1 MSDEVRSNSNPVP
14 PDSGGLA
21 IDPVDGPTGLDDIE
35 FPTPD
40 IDLVDSG
47 PVEAGPMAGILGM
60 EPEKSGGGVTVLP
73 NKDIS
78 LPRSAVATDLMP
90 PRPSERPPPPS
101 QRVAT
106 QHRLE
111 AMATPIPPPSPGR
124 TLPPPGIAT
133 LPAPAPLLADPDLPA
148 DAPVVP
154 PAGMRPDRSPFA
166 EPLEAAPFTAAPSS
180 AASPWPGLSPAVAPP
195 APSELDFAPPSENP
209 RPFVPPSPVPPPAA
223 SPHVSRASASGV
235 SSERVSGFATEPAPA
250 PRMLSEPVPLLRPTS
265 GAPAKSTLRPGLV
278 EPKRIIEVLGS
289 NVPVLDSALEEDA
302 IEDLDET
309 EAHELSETPA
319 PEAAPVSLDT
329 ELEVNVVIEDFPTE
343 VEDAR
348 SIDGAAR
355 FDAAAVDGP
364 ASVDAAALERDDEPV
379 STATAPA
386 SPPSDGA
393 APSASPDGPETPNR
407 RVKAPPNKR
416 RRPPPP
422 SSRSQEMRKAE
433 PPAPL
438 GARKWWE
445 EMFSEEFLRAIPILS
460 PRQLEREVN
469 FIDEALAV
477 ARGGRIL
484 DLACGAGQHA
494 VELATRSYDVVGFD
508 LSQSQL
514 DWAGGLAQERNQ
526 RLQFTYG
533 DMRELAYSEAFDAVY
548 SWNTSFGF
556 FEEEKNVDVAQ
567 RVFRALRP
575 GGRFLL
581 DVINR
586 DFVVAQ
592 QPGQTW
598 FEGDG
603 CVCIDDVSIDFITSR
618 MKVKRT
624 LMLTSGK
631 NRECNYSLR
640 IYGLH
645 ELGKILHDVGFKVL
659 NVSGRPEMP
668 GVFFGATSPR
678 IIILAVKP

>member
-1 MSDEVRSNSNPVP
+1 MSDEVRSNSSPAP
-14 PDSGGLA
+14 PEAGGLP
-21 IDPVDGPTGLDDIE
+21 IDPVVGSDSLDIE

-40 IDLVDSG
+40 IEIADSESADPDSAESG
-47 PVEAGPMAGILGM
+47 PVNRPLIVES
-60 EPEKSGGGVTVLP
+60 EPAAEGVTVLP

-78 LPRSAVATDLMP
+78 SLRPQLATELTP
-90 PRPSERPPPPS
+90 PRPTERPPPPS
-101 QRVAT
+101 QRVASP
-106 QHRLE
+106 HRLE
-111 AMATPIPPPSPGR
+111 ATLASNAVTPVPPPPSGAR
-124 TLPPPGIAT
+124 TLPAPSGNT
-133 LPAPAPLLADPDLPA
+133 LPAPAPMLEADALPLPA
-148 DAPVVP
+148 PTPDAAAIAEWPDSTGGVP
-154 PAGMRPDRSPFA
+154 LDSSQREANPFEPSAREPEKVPRLEPPRLEPPRPEPPRPEPHAKESYVK
-166 EPLEAAPFTAAPSS
+166 EPLTEAAPT
-180 AASPWPGLSPAVAPP
+180 
-195 APSELDFAPPSENP
+195 
-209 RPFVPPSPVPPPAA
+209 
-223 SPHVSRASASGV
+223 
-235 SSERVSGFATEPAPA
+235 
-250 PRMLSEPVPLLRPTS
+250 PRMLSEPVPLMKPS
-265 GAPAKSTLRPGLV
+265 GAPGSKATLRPGLV

-289 NVPVLDSALEEDA
+289 NIPVLDSALEEEA
-302 IEDLDET
+302 IEDLDES
-309 EAHELSETPA
+309 EAHEVSETPL
-319 PEAAPVSLDT
+319 PDDPPLSIET
-329 ELEVNVVIEDFPTE
+329 ELEVNVV
-343 VEDAR
+343 VEDDSASLAPALDR
-348 SIDGAAR
+348 SSAKAEGD
-355 FDAAAVDGP
+355 DDVLAAA
-364 ASVDAAALERDDEPV
+364 AS
-379 STATAPA
+379 AT
-386 SPPSDGA
+386 
-393 APSASPDGPETPNR
+393 SADGPEPGVSPDSSLEGPESPGR
-407 RVKAPPNKR
+407 RVKPPPPNKR

-422 SSRSQEMRKAE
+422 SSRSAEMRRVE
-433 PPAPL
+433 PPSP

-460 PRQLEREVN
+460 PKQLEREVK

-494 VELATRSYDVVGFD
+494 VELAARGYDLVGFD

-533 DMRELAYSEAFDAVY
+533 DMRELAYNEAFDAVY

-603 CVCIDDVSIDFITSR
+603 CVCIDDVAIDFITSR

-624 LMLTSGK
+624 LMLTNGK

-668 GVFFGATSPR
+668 GVFFGASSPR
-678 IIILAVKP
+678 VIILAVKP

>member
-1 MSDEVRSNSNPVP
+1 MSDEVRPNSNPVP
-14 PDSGGLA
+14 PDPGGLA
-21 IDPVDGPTGLDDIE
+21 IDPVDGPVALDEIE

-47 PVEAGPMAGILGM
+47 PIVGVVGE
-60 EPEKSGGGVTVLP
+60 ESETSGGGVTVLP

-78 LPRSAVATDLMP
+78 SSRVPVATDLAP

-101 QRVAT
+101 QRVAMH
-106 QHRLE
+106 QRVE
-111 AMATPIPPPSPGR
+111 AMATPVPPSSPGVR
-124 TLPPPGIAT
+124 TLPAPGGIAT
-133 LPAPAPLLADPDLPA
+133 LPAPAPMLADPVPVPPPAPGVVPAADLPVG
-148 DAPVVP
+148 APP
-154 PAGMRPDRSPFA
+154 ESWPAV
-166 EPLEAAPFTAAPSS
+166 
-180 AASPWPGLSPAVAPP
+180 ASPLGSSLVGSPPEVAPP
-195 APSELDFAPPSENP
+195 APSDLDFAPPSEDP
-209 RPFVPPSPVPPPAA
+209 SPFATPVPPARPA
-223 SPHVSRASASGV
+223 SPPGVSATTGSRAAGSRAAV
-235 SSERVSGFATEPAPA
+235 SPSDAAPGRVSSGFATEPAPP
-250 PRMLSEPVPLLRPTS
+250 PRMLSEPVPLLRPAS
-265 GAPAKSTLRPGLV
+265 GAPSKTTLRPGLV

-289 NVPVLDSALEEDA
+289 NVPVLDTALEEDA

-309 EAHELSETPA
+309 EAHELSETPL
-319 PEAAPVSLDT
+319 PEPVPAALDT
-329 ELEVNVVIEDFPTE
+329 ELEVNVVIEDFPTT
-343 VEDAR
+343 VEDAA
-348 SIDGAAR
+348 SADGASSNG
-355 FDAAAVDGP
+355 AAA
-364 ASVDAAALERDDEPV
+364 ERDDEPV
-379 STATAPA
+379 VTAAAAPRLA
-386 SPPSDGA
+386 DGA
-393 APSASPDGPETPNR
+393 APSSASPEGPESPNR

-433 PPAPL
+433 PPAPP

-494 VELATRSYDVVGFD
+494 VELATRGYDVVGFD

-533 DMRELAYSEAFDAVY
+533 DMRELAYHEAFDAVY

-624 LMLTSGK
+624 LMLTNGK
-631 NRECNYSLR
+631 NRECNYSVR

>member
-1 MSDEVRSNSNPVP
+1 MSDEVRSNSSPAP
-14 PDSGGLA
+14 PDTGGRRLDSG
-21 IDPVDGPTGLDDIE
+21 DGPESLEIE
-35 FPTPD
+35 FPAPD
-40 IDLVDSG
+40 IDLAEPG
-47 PVEAGPMAGILGM
+47 PTGPEAGGADGAS
-60 EPEKSGGGVTVLP
+60 SGVKVLP
-73 NKDIS
+73 SPDAAQRPTAQNE
-78 LPRSAVATDLMP
+78 LAPRN
-90 PRPSERPPPPS
+90 SERPPPPS
-101 QRVAT
+101 QRLAGP
-106 QHRLE
+106 QHLE
-111 AMATPIPPPSPGR
+111 AATTPVPPAPNAVQNPVPMAPI
-124 TLPPPGIAT
+124 TNT
-133 LPAPAPLLADPDLPA
+133 LPAPAPVLNAQ
-148 DAPVVP
+148 PVGLVP
-154 PAGMRPDRSPFA
+154 PPPAVPLVPAA
-166 EPLEAAPFTAAPSS
+166 EPEDVPDDWGRAPS
-180 AASPWPGLSPAVAPP
+180 P
-195 APSELDFAPPSENP
+195 
-209 RPFVPPSPVPPPAA
+209 PPPAA
-223 SPHVSRASASGV
+223 PRPASPSAASHVAASHVAATSTV
-235 SSERVSGFATEPAPA
+235 TEPAPP
-250 PRMLSEPVPLLRPTS
+250 PRMLSEPVPLTKVVGGSAPPT
-265 GAPAKSTLRPGLV
+265 KNTLRPGLV

-302 IEDLDET
+302 IEDLDES
-309 EAHELSETPA
+309 EAHELAEAPRGDAPISLPDADLDVQVEVEDDGPVAAQRAPAPAELEDEAVALATDPAPPSPELGPATSGTFDAVA
-319 PEAAPVSLDT
+319 PEAA
-329 ELEVNVVIEDFPTE
+329 
-343 VEDAR
+343 
-348 SIDGAAR
+348 
-355 FDAAAVDGP
+355 
-364 ASVDAAALERDDEPV
+364 
-379 STATAPA
+379 
-386 SPPSDGA
+386 
-393 APSASPDGPETPNR
+393 ETPAK

-422 SSRSQEMRKAE
+422 SSRSTEMRKVDASQV
-433 PPAPL
+433 

-460 PRQLEREVN
+460 PKQLEREVN
-469 FIDEALAV
+469 FIDEALSV
-477 ARGGRIL
+477 DRGARIL

-494 VELATRSYDVVGFD
+494 VELATRGYDLVGFD

-533 DMRELAYSEAFDAVY
+533 DMRELSYNESFDAVY

-624 LMLTSGK
+624 LMLTNGK
-631 NRECNYSLR
+631 NRECNYSVR

-645 ELGKILHDVGFKVL
+645 ELGKMLHDVGFKVL

-678 IIILAVKP
+678 IIILAAKP

>member
-1 MSDEVRSNSNPVP
+1 MSDEVRSNSSPAP
-14 PDSGGLA
+14 PDTGAKASDSGE
-21 IDPVDGPTGLDDIE
+21 GPRSLDIE
-35 FPTPD
+35 FPAPDVEPESTPD
-40 IDLVDSG
+40 SWPLPDPAPGAAV
-47 PVEAGPMAGILGM
+47 A
-60 EPEKSGGGVTVLP
+60 VLP

-78 LPRSAVATDLMP
+78 SLAPMSIETIDAESIAPGASLEP
-90 PRPSERPPPPS
+90 GASGELRPSIEASGRSERPPPPS
-101 QRVAT
+101 QRG
-106 QHRLE
+106 RIDGG
-111 AMATPIPPPSPGR
+111 ATPVPPSPSGA
-124 TLPPPGIAT
+124 TVPVPAGAHT
-133 LPAPAPLLADPDLPA
+133 LPAPAPLVQTSVPPLPA
-148 DAPVVP
+148 
-154 PAGMRPDRSPFA
+154 
-166 EPLEAAPFTAAPSS
+166 AAPLPFDESEEDAFGSGWTPPVTAPGGFPGLAYPVTAKSLGHDGASFAAAAPPPDS
-180 AASPWPGLSPAVAPP
+180 APP
-195 APSELDFAPPSENP
+195 A
-209 RPFVPPSPVPPPAA
+209 
-223 SPHVSRASASGV
+223 
-235 SSERVSGFATEPAPA
+235 
-250 PRMLSEPVPLLRPTS
+250 RMLSEPVPLV
-265 GAPAKSTLRPGLV
+265 AKPGSAMPPSKGTLRPGLV

-302 IEDLDET
+302 IEDLDES
-309 EAHELSETPA
+309 EAHEVAETPLPA
-319 PEAAPVSLDT
+319 QAEP
-329 ELEVNVVIEDFPTE
+329 ELELNVVVEDFPPSIE
-343 VEDAR
+343 V
-348 SIDGAAR
+348 
-355 FDAAAVDGP
+355 AVEEPLVTNGVHE
-364 ASVDAAALERDDEPV
+364 AS
-379 STATAPA
+379 
-386 SPPSDGA
+386 SPGA
-393 APSASPDGPETPNR
+393 APAPAEGDASVPEEPAPPPDPALDASDASPGQR
-407 RVKAPPNKR
+407 AKAPPNKR

-422 SSRSQEMRKAE
+422 SSRSHEKPKPPE
-433 PPAPL
+433 PLAP

-469 FIDEALAV
+469 FIDEALGV
-477 ARGGRIL
+477 ERGGRIL

-494 VELATRSYDVVGFD
+494 VELATRGYDVVGFD

-514 DWAGGLAQERNQ
+514 DWAGGLAQERGQ

-533 DMRELAYSEAFDAVY
+533 DMRELAYTEAFDAII

-556 FEEEKNVDVAQ
+556 FEEEKNVDVVQ
-567 RVFRALRP
+567 RIFRGLRP

-603 CVCIDDVSIDFITSR
+603 CVCIDDVHIDFITSR

-624 LMLTSGK
+624 LMLTNGK
-631 NRECNYSLR
+631 NRECNYSVR

-668 GVFFGATSPR
+668 DVFFGATSPR

>member
-1 MSDEVRSNSNPVP
+1 MSDEVRSNSSPTP
-14 PDSGGLA
+14 PDTGGLT
-21 IDPVDGPTGLDDIE
+21 IDQVDGPTSLDIE

-40 IDLVDSG
+40 IDLADSG
-47 PVEAGPMAGILGM
+47 PIAGPNGVETETAAEAG
-60 EPEKSGGGVTVLP
+60 VLP
-73 NKDIS
+73 NKDV
-78 LPRSAVATDLMP
+78 PKP
-90 PRPSERPPPPS
+90 PASDGTPPYSSERPPPPS

-106 QHRLE
+106 QHRVE
-111 AMATPIPPPSPGR
+111 WVATPVPPSPGGTN
-124 TLPPPGIAT
+124 TLPAPSWAAT
-133 LPAPAPLLADPDLPA
+133 LPAPAPVLDWPTPTE
-148 DAPVVP
+148 
-154 PAGMRPDRSPFA
+154 STPFA
-166 EPLEAAPFTAAPSS
+166 AFTPGVSLE
-180 AASPWPGLSPAVAPP
+180 PGLDVGA
-195 APSELDFAPPSENP
+195 LG
-209 RPFVPPSPVPPPAA
+209 
-223 SPHVSRASASGV
+223 GV
-235 SSERVSGFATEPAPA
+235 TEPAPP
-250 PRMLSEPVPLLRPTS
+250 PRMQSEPVPLVRPPGS
-265 GAPAKSTLRPGLV
+265 GPLTKQTVRPGLV

-302 IEDLDET
+302 IEDLDDS
-309 EAHELSETPA
+309 EARELSETPLPDA
-319 PEAAPVSLDT
+319 PPISVEPELDVS
-329 ELEVNVVIEDFPTE
+329 VVVEDFPVSVE
-343 VEDAR
+343 VP
-348 SIDGAAR
+348 IDGAERDEDEAGGE
-355 FDAAAVDGP
+355 AAAGAGVDDGGSGAFDSSSEASDP
-364 ASVDAAALERDDEPV
+364 A
-379 STATAPA
+379 
-386 SPPSDGA
+386 
-393 APSASPDGPETPNR
+393 NR

-422 SSRSQEMRKAE
+422 SSRSQELRKPE
-433 PPAPL
+433 PPSPP

-460 PRQLEREVN
+460 PKQLDREVD
-469 FIDEALAV
+469 FIDDALAV

-494 VELATRSYDVVGFD
+494 VELAMRGYDLVGFD

-533 DMRELAYSEAFDAVY
+533 DMRDLTYNESFDAVY

-556 FEEEKNVDVAQ
+556 FEEDKNVDVAQ

-624 LMLTSGK
+624 LMLTNGK

>member
-1 MSDEVRSNSNPVP
+1 VPSAFDVRAAS
-14 PDSGGLA
+14 
-21 IDPVDGPTGLDDIE
+21 
-35 FPTPD
+35 
-40 IDLVDSG
+40 
-47 PVEAGPMAGILGM
+47 AG
-60 EPEKSGGGVTVLP
+60 
-73 NKDIS
+73 D
-78 LPRSAVATDLMP
+78 
-90 PRPSERPPPPS
+90 
-101 QRVAT
+101 
-106 QHRLE
+106 
-111 AMATPIPPPSPGR
+111 
-124 TLPPPGIAT
+124 
-133 LPAPAPLLADPDLPA
+133 APLLEPPTPA
-148 DAPVVP
+148 PKP
-154 PAGMRPDRSPFA
+154 PEPFA
-166 EPLEAAPFTAAPSS
+166 
-180 AASPWPGLSPAVAPP
+180 
-195 APSELDFAPPSENP
+195 
-209 RPFVPPSPVPPPAA
+209 
-223 SPHVSRASASGV
+223 SRGP
-235 SSERVSGFATEPAPA
+235 SGFATETATQ
-250 PRMLSEPVPLLRPTS
+250 PRRLSEPVPLVKPAGGVKTS
-265 GAPAKSTLRPGLV
+265 LRPGLV

-302 IEDLDET
+302 IEDLDES
-309 EAHELSETPA
+309 EAHEVSETLPPQA
-319 PEAAPVSLDT
+319 LPVAVDT
-329 ELEVNVVIEDFPTE
+329 ELEVNVVVEDFPPSVE
-343 VEDAR
+343 VPVEDAR
-348 SIDGAAR
+348 PKPDADDDALGAVAGAGGAGFDGAP
-355 FDAAAVDGP
+355 G
-364 ASVDAAALERDDEPV
+364 SALDVAE
-379 STATAPA
+379 S
-386 SPPSDGA
+386 SS
-393 APSASPDGPETPNR
+393 R

-422 SSRSQEMRKAE
+422 SSRSQEMRKVE
-433 PPAPL
+433 PPAPP

-460 PRQLEREVN
+460 PRQLEREID

-494 VELATRSYDVVGFD
+494 VELATRGYDLVGFD

-533 DMRELAYSEAFDAVY
+533 DMRELSYNEAFDAVY

-556 FEEEKNVDVAQ
+556 FEEDKNADVAQ

-581 DVINR
+581 DVVNR

-624 LMLTSGK
+624 LMLTNGK

-645 ELGKILHDVGFKVL
+645 ELGKILHDVGFKIL

-668 GVFFGATSPR
+668 GVFFGSSSPR
-678 IIILAVKP
+678 IIILAAKP